1 MAEYYLVSQ
10 LPSLDGISENVPLPI
25 TEQRFW
31 ELCGNFL
38 GKKTQCEMEK
48 LTLVPAKESERSTSA
63 LVEAW
68 NEGER
73 NLRFALAKV
82 RANRM
87 NKTFDLQN
95 KSLPVD
101 LIRAANTAAEME
113 SPLDAEI
120 FLFNYRLKFL
130 ESLRPMDS
138 FSEDF
143 LFYYGLKLKL
153 LWRIRQFDANL
164 GESEYK
170 KIYDSVLS
178 GDNLEVIQ

>member
-31 ELCGNFL
+31 ELCGNFW
-38 GKKTQCEMEK
+38 GKKTQREMEK

-82 RANRM
+82 RASRM
-87 NKTFDLQN
+87 NKTFDLQT
-95 KSLPVD
+95 SCFQESCHRRMD
-101 LIRAANTAAEME
+101 LA
-113 SPLDAEI
+113 
-120 FLFNYRLKFL
+120 
-130 ESLRPMDS
+130 
-138 FSEDF
+138 
-143 LFYYGLKLKL
+143 
-153 LWRIRQFDANL
+153 
-164 GESEYK
+164 
-170 KIYDSVLS
+170 
-178 GDNLEVIQ
+178 

>member
-1 MAEYYLVSQ
+1 
-10 LPSLDGISENVPLPI
+10 
-25 TEQRFW
+25 
-31 ELCGNFL
+31 
-38 GKKTQCEMEK
+38 
-48 LTLVPAKESERSTSA
+48 
-63 LVEAW
+63 
-68 NEGER
+68 
-73 NLRFALAKV
+73 
-82 RANRM
+82 
-87 NKTFDLQN
+87 
-95 KSLPVD
+95 
-101 LIRAANTAAEME
+101 ME

-153 LWRIRQFDANL
+153 LWRIRQFDAKL